1 MKLGIIWYLLKRSD
15 YMQLQLKNNSKST
28 AVPNR
33 FIECCLNAPQ
43 RYTESYLYTLMYSSC
58 NKVIEFDTLCA
69 RLGLGQQDVM
79 DVFEYWQDKG
89 LARIVNTNNCIGLE
103 LGDFSSPDE
112 GLYTEREFNQQL
124 QAIFGSRQ
132 LSPHEYLK
140 IYDYADTFRLP
151 KKVVLLLAEYCV
163 LLKGRRVSIAYM
175 DKVAKSWA
183 EEENIDT
190 EEKAGEMIASY
201 KTASS
206 GIMRVLKQLGMS
218 GREPTKDEEELY
230 FKWTGDWGFTLEAIL
245 TACSHTTAA
254 REPSMKYLDRILE
267 RLYAQGSTTSR
278 SITENKACAER
289 SSKNIQELMRMLG
302 ELSLKPSLEY
312 ESLYR
317 KWTNVYGYNM
327 DMLTKAAKFLG
338 TRGRK
343 PLPYLDGILTD
354 WYNSRIA
361 TVEDAESYIS
371 EQQALDEC
379 IEAVFRSA
387 GITRGISDAH
397 RKSYLKWTAEWD
409 LSHDA
414 ILLAAEISSLSDN
427 PYRYL
432 NTILTN
438 WHNAGVRTLKDAQR
452 ETKKYNV
459 NHAAEKEGFERPTE
473 NYDHLAIDPFADEG
487 A

>member
-1 MKLGIIWYLLKRSD
+1 
-15 YMQLQLKNNSKST
+15 MQLQLKNDSKST
-28 AVPNR
+28 SVPNR
-33 FIECCLNAPQ
+33 FIECCLSAPEK
-43 RYTESYLYTLMYSSC
+43 YTEPYLYTLMYSSHS
-58 NKVIEFDTLCA
+58 KAIDFDMLCA
-69 RLGLGQQDVM
+69 RLNMDQQEIIN
-79 DVFEYWQDKG
+79 VFMYWQDKG
-89 LARIVNTNNCIGLE
+89 LAHIVNTSNYIGLE
-103 LGDFSSPDE
+103 LGDFLKPDDD
-112 GLYTEREFNQQL
+112 LYTEREFNQKL
-124 QAIFGSRQ
+124 QSIFGSRQ

-140 IYDYADTFRLP
+140 IYDYTDTFRLP

-190 EEKAGEMIASY
+190 EEKANEKIASY

-206 GIMRVLKQLGMS
+206 GIARVLKQLGMS
-218 GREPTKDEEELY
+218 DREPTKDEEEL
-230 FKWTGDWGFTLEAIL
+230 FAKWTGDWGFTLEAIL

-267 RLYAQGSTTSR
+267 RLYSQGSTTSR
-278 SITENKACAER
+278 SITENKTYADR
-289 SSKNIQELMRMLG
+289 SNKNIQELMRMLG

-317 KWTNVYGYNM
+317 KWTSVYGYNM

-338 TRGRK
+338 SRGRK
-343 PLPYLDGILTD
+343 PLPYLDAVLTD
-354 WYNSRIA
+354 WYNNRISSPEEA
-361 TVEDAESYIS
+361 NAYIS
-371 EQQALDEC
+371 EQQALDESV
-379 IEAVFRSA
+379 EAVFKAA
-387 GITRGISDAH
+387 GITRSVSDVH
-397 RKSYLKWTAEWD
+397 RKAYIKWNSEWGIN
-409 LSHDA
+409 HDA
-414 ILLAAEISSLSDN
+414 ILIAAEISMLVDN

-452 ETKKYNV
+452 ETKKYMGKGNT
-459 NHAAEKEGFERPTE
+459 AETKNAYFERPTE
-473 NYDHLAIDPFADEG
+473 NYDHLAVDPFADEG